1 MQGPNQPLPKGL
13 DPFPEAPT
21 GEHDRTAPST
31 LMDGNYAGLLRK
43 LLQEAFPWH
52 LRIERLLVSERPNAY
67 PEVRLKLT
75 ILGEREEVPELE

>member
-1 MQGPNQPLPKGL
+1 VHRSEQLPKGL

-21 GEHDRTAPST
+21 GEDDRPAPLT
-31 LMDGNYAGLLRK
+31 LADGNYAGVLRK

-52 LRIERLLVSERPNAY
+52 VHIERLLVSEKPNAY

-75 ILGEREEVPELE
+75 ILGEREEVPEIE